1 MLAVITLA
9 LSLGYV
15 EPNEY
20 GLTYNWITKHIG
32 STVYHGG
39 THFIGPWNRFVE
51 FPATM
56 QTIEFSGR
64 QHGLATSP
72 MLHTRTKEGLGLYLS
87 IAFQYKLDPAKLPE
101 LYALTNV
108 RYESLYTRI
117 ARDQLL
123 EAASE
128 YEGPQYWVQRQE
140 VGNQMR
146 DRIQQ
151 HLKDAYADVWGL
163 QLLVIDLPDVYEKK
177 ITSTQVQQQKINT
190 RRNEQKATSIRAD
203 TEVLKAE
210 FDRQIQVVRAGA
222 EANYTIAT
230 KVAAAEAAG
239 RKIKAEGDALKY
251 LRRQLNLSADGAV
264 KFQELTAYGGLENAT
279 FVANVQNARI
289 NVNAPSLGFLQK
301 SAQVRKAP
309 PQDPPQDAPQ
319 GSAHRNSNNS
329 SHAEPAD
336 HGHPRNR
343 AFFLGRQRTTREMA
357 AS

>member
-1 MLAVITLA
+1 MLAAIGGCFVLLVITLA
-9 LSLGYV
+9 MSLGYV

-20 GLTYNWITKHIG
+20 GLTYNWLTKQIG

-39 THFIGPWNRFVE
+39 THLIGPWNRFVE
-51 FPATM
+51 FPATA
-56 QTIEFSGR
+56 QTIEFSSR

-87 IAFQYKLDPAKLPE
+87 IAFQYKLDPDKLPQ

-128 YEGPQYWVQRQE
+128 YEGPQYWVQREE

-146 DRIQQ
+146 DRIQKN
-151 HLKDAYADVWGL
+151 LKEAYADVWGL

-190 RRNEQKATSIRAD
+190 RKNEQQATSIRAD

-210 FDRQIQVVRAGA
+210 FDRKIQVVRAGA

-230 KVAAAEAAG
+230 RLAAAEAAG
-239 RKIKAEGDALKY
+239 RKIKAEGSALKY
-251 LRRQLNLSADGAV
+251 LRKHLNLSADGAV
-264 KFQELTAYGGLENAT
+264 KFQALSAYGGLGNAT
-279 FVANVQNARI
+279 FVANVDNARI
-289 NVNAPSLGFLQK
+289 NINAPSPPSFLQQASQHK
-301 SAQVRKAP
+301 ASHSLVLPGSGNDTDAEPVHAP
-309 PQDPPQDAPQ
+309 PP
-319 GSAHRNSNNS
+319 RNS
-329 SHAEPAD
+329 
-336 HGHPRNR
+336 
-343 AFFLGRQRTTREMA
+343 AFLLSRSRETRPMA
-357 AS
+357 AA

>member
-1 MLAVITLA
+1 LLSVITLA

-20 GLTYNWITKHIG
+20 GLTYNWITKQIG

-39 THFIGPWNRFVE
+39 THLIGPWNRFVE
-51 FPATM
+51 FPATV
-56 QTIEFSGR
+56 QTIEFSSR

-72 MLHTRTKEGLGLYLS
+72 MLHTRTKEGLGLFLS
-87 IAFQYKLDPAKLPE
+87 IAFQYKLDPAKLPQ

-117 ARDQLL
+117 ARDQML

-128 YEGPQYWVQRQE
+128 YEGPQYWVQRQD

-146 DRIQQ
+146 DRVQK
-151 HLKDAYADVWGL
+151 HLKEAFADVWSL

-230 KVAAAEAAG
+230 RLAAAEAAG
-239 RKIKAEGDALKY
+239 RKIKAEGTALKY
-251 LRRQLNLSADGAV
+251 LRRHLNLSADGAV
-264 KFQELTAYGGLENAT
+264 KFQALSAYGGLENAT
-279 FVANVQNARI
+279 FVANVANARI
-289 NVNAPSLGFLQK
+289 NINAPSPPVGFLQ
-301 SAQVRKAP
+301 
-309 PQDPPQDAPQ
+309 Q
-319 GSAHRNSNNS
+319 GSQQHKSSPFVAPRSSSND
-329 SHAEPAD
+329 SHAEAIHD
-336 HGHPRNR
+336 SNPRNR
-343 AFFLGRQRTTREMA
+343 AFLFSLARETRLMA
-357 AS
+357 AA

>member
-1 MLAVITLA
+1 MILAAGGCCFLVLALITLA

-20 GLTYNWITKHIG
+20 GLTYNWITKQIG
-32 STVYHGG
+32 SDVYHGG
-39 THFIGPWNRFVE
+39 THLIGPWNTFVD
-51 FPATM
+51 FPATV
-56 QTIEFSGR
+56 QTIEFSSR

-87 IAFQYKLDPAKLPE
+87 IAFQYKLDPAKLPQ
-101 LYALTNV
+101 LFALTNV

-151 HLKDAYADVWGL
+151 HLKEAYADVWGL

-210 FDRQIQVVRAGA
+210 FDRKIQVVRAGA

-230 KVAAAEAAG
+230 RLAAAEATG

-251 LRRQLNLSADGAV
+251 LRRHLNLSADGAV
-264 KFQELTAYGGLENAT
+264 KFQALTAYGGLNNAT
-279 FVANVQNARI
+279 FVANVANARI
-289 NVNAPSLGFLQK
+289 NIHAPSSFLQ
-301 SAQVRKAP
+301 
-309 PQDPPQDAPQ
+309 Q
-319 GSAHRNSNNS
+319 GSQHHKTPPLGALHSISNNNNSNE
-329 SHAEPAD
+329 EPASD
-336 HGHPRNR
+336 SHRRNR
-343 AFFLGRQRTTREMA
+343 AFFLGRSHET
-357 AS
+357 S

>member
-1 MLAVITLA
+1 VLAVITLA